1 MQIFSKLQRNSTY
14 YFIIILFSFF
24 VNLLNSN
31 FLFFPLMIGFFLYC
45 KRFFIGFIFIL
56 IFSILHNFNII
67 LFVLYFLFYKFSLQK
82 YIHFTFDKKYEDVIN
97 LFVIYLFLFFY
108 LIFMA
113 LDINFLLIY
122 ILYNFSMD
130 ILIIRLSRCKVKLF
144 YF

>member
-45 KRFFIGFIFIL
+45 REFFVGFIFIL
-56 IFSILHNFNII
+56 IFSILHDFNII

-82 YIHFTFDKKYEDVIN
+82 YIHFTFDKKYEDIIN

-130 ILIIRLSRCKVKLF
+130 ILIIRLSKCKVKLF